1 MANVSFMSDAKNHL
15 VTDPNAEFNV
25 SVTENGALGYAT
37 SGNIFVD
44 VFYKLSSLRSA
55 REEEIEDLWRK
66 MFTKDHKIAVTLLF
80 YIGDIRK
87 GTGER
92 KVFRTMMSEFCRMD
106 PIAACNFVEL
116 IPEYSRWDIMWDLFY
131 ISKDLNIKIRDIVR
145 AQLDM
150 DLEAIEAGKSV
161 SLIGKWLPSYNTSSE
176 DTKRKARIV
185 ASECLDLN
193 LDIPIDQKAYRKLLS
208 TLRKAIKVTE
218 RYTSANEWD
227 KIDYSSVPS
236 QANLKYKNAFKTKDG
251 ERYKAFLESVQKGEA
266 KINSSVAF
274 PYEIVH
280 KYGLDEYPGSFFE
293 YRLRYIKDNDITL
306 EEMWKALPDFEIT
319 GKGDILCV
327 VDTSGSMDS
336 YYGGKNSTV
345 TGKEIAYSL
354 GIYFSEHNK
363 GQFKDSFITFSR
375 QPQIIKF
382 GEDDSLL
389 EKLKNLEAHNIA
401 ENTDIDKVFDLILNT
416 AIENKYTQS
425 DIPDRVVII
434 SDMEFDTQYGSH
446 RFPDSYNFFYHY
458 EEIDSTTMTH
468 SDTDKRLFD
477 SIKAKYEAAGYK
489 LPKLIFWN
497 VNSRTNT
504 IPMVENDLGVLLV
517 SGCSSNV
524 VKMVLSDA
532 KTPFTAILETLNGER
547 YAPVRKILSEIYN

>member
-1 MANVSFMSDAKNHL
+1 M
-15 VTDPNAEFNV
+15 E
-25 SVTENGALGYAT
+25 
-37 SGNIFVD
+37 SGFLHTILLQ
-44 VFYKLSSLRSA
+44 KILR
-55 REEEIEDLWRK
+55 
-66 MFTKDHKIAVTLLF
+66 
-80 YIGDIRK
+80 
-87 GTGER
+87 ER
-92 KVFRTMMSEFCRMD
+92 QK
-106 PIAACNFVEL
+106 
-116 IPEYSRWDIMWDLFY
+116 
-131 ISKDLNIKIRDIVR
+131 
-145 AQLDM
+145 
-150 DLEAIEAGKSV
+150 
-161 SLIGKWLPSYNTSSE
+161 
-176 DTKRKARIV
+176 IV
-185 ASECLDLN
+185 ADKCLGLDLST
-193 LDIPIDQKAYRKLLS
+193 PIDQKAYRKLLS

-218 RYTSANEWD
+218 RFTSANEWD
-227 KIDYSSVPS
+227 KIDYSTVPS

-280 KYGLDEYPGSFFE
+280 KYGAAERPNSCFE
-293 YRLRYIKDNDITL
+293 FRLRNSTMSTDITL

-327 VDTSGSMDS
+327 VDTSGSMDN
-336 YYGGKNSTV
+336 YYGKKSTV

-375 QPQIIKF
+375 QPKIIKF
-382 GEDDSLL
+382 NENDTLL
-389 EKLKNLEAHNIA
+389 DKLQNLEAHNIA
-401 ENTDIDKVFDLILNT
+401 ENTDIERVFDLILYT
-416 AIENKYTQS
+416 ATKNKYTQS

-434 SDMEFDTQYGSH
+434 SDMEFDRQYGSH
-446 RFPDSYNFFYHY
+446 KIPDYGYYY
-458 EEIDSTTMTH
+458 EDIDSTTMTH
-468 SDTDKRLFD
+468 SEEDKRLFD
-477 SIKAKYEAAGYK
+477 AIKAKYEAAGYK

-532 KTPFTAILETLNGER
+532 KSPFTAILETLNGER

>member
-1 MANVSFMSDAKNHL
+1 
-15 VTDPNAEFNV
+15 
-25 SVTENGALGYAT
+25 
-37 SGNIFVD
+37 
-44 VFYKLSSLRSA
+44 
-55 REEEIEDLWRK
+55 
-66 MFTKDHKIAVTLLF
+66 
-80 YIGDIRK
+80 
-87 GTGER
+87 
-92 KVFRTMMSEFCRMD
+92 
-106 PIAACNFVEL
+106 
-116 IPEYSRWDIMWDLFY
+116 
-131 ISKDLNIKIRDIVR
+131 
-145 AQLDM
+145 
-150 DLEAIEAGKSV
+150 
-161 SLIGKWLPSYNTSSE
+161 
-176 DTKRKARIV
+176 
-185 ASECLDLN
+185 
-193 LDIPIDQKAYRKLLS
+193 
-208 TLRKAIKVTE
+208 
-218 RYTSANEWD
+218 
-227 KIDYSSVPS
+227 
-236 QANLKYKNAFKTKDG
+236 
-251 ERYKAFLESVQKGEA
+251 
-266 KINSSVAF
+266 
-274 PYEIVH
+274 
-280 KYGLDEYPGSFFE
+280 
-293 YRLRYIKDNDITL
+293 
-306 EEMWKALPDFEIT
+306 MWKALPDFEIT

-382 GEDDSLL
+382 NEDDTLL

-401 ENTDIDKVFDLILNT
+401 ENTDIEKVFDLILNT